1 MECEQCRTALSARL
15 DGETEPVPAEST
27 DQHLAGCAA
36 CHSWQRQATAL
47 TRRLRVRPAVA
58 EPDLTDRVLATAWPT
73 RAGAGR
79 RWRIALTVVAAAQLA
94 LGLAQLLGWHAGMP
108 ASSGH
113 DMGAH
118 LFDESTAWNVALG
131 VGMAWV
137 AWRSRAAAG
146 LIPVVGGFL
155 VLLTA
160 FCIRDLA
167 AGTVTAMRV
176 SEHGLLLIGFTLMLM
191 VRRAAADGTRGPV
204 ARSDE
209 TADGV
214 PHRPTTGDA
223 PTPLVPPEHPG
234 RRLRPVNRR
243 HAA

>member
-27 DQHLAGCAA
+27 DRHLAGCAA
-36 CHSWQRQATAL
+36 CRTWQRQATAL

-58 EPDLTDRVLATAWPT
+58 EPDLTDRVLATAWPP
-73 RAGAGR
+73 RAGTGG
-79 RWRIALTVVAAAQLA
+79 RWRIALAVVAAAQLA

-108 ASSGH
+108 AAGGH

-131 VGMAWV
+131 LGMAWV
-137 AWRSRAAAG
+137 AWRARAAAG

-191 VRRAAADGTRGPV
+191 VRRAAADGTHGP
-204 ARSDE
+204 ATRSAATVDD
-209 TADGV
+209 A
-214 PHRPTTGDA
+214 PTGPTDLDA